1 MPTHQYEGEPMMTI
15 DSDEARKEREQLYH
29 DHAFEENVRAPL
41 DKFYESAKKSRQD
54 YSRQI
59 SLAGRGKTVL
69 EYGCGT
75 GSSTFDLVEQGARV
89 TGIDISP
96 VAIRKAQEAA
106 EQLGLSERAEFITMD
121 AEKLTFAD
129 ESFDLICG
137 TGVLHHLQ
145 LKDAYAQLARV
156 LKPGGKAI
164 FAEPLGHNVLVNLY
178 RQMTPQYRTVDEHPM
193 LRSDFDLA
201 RQYFGDVQLRFY
213 HLTSLA
219 AVPFSRLP
227 VFQPLLATLDA
238 VDAVLLKLPGLRY
251 QAWTCVVV
259 FSSPRK
265 G

>member
-1 MPTHQYEGEPMMTI
+1 M
-15 DSDEARKEREQLYH
+15 
-29 DHAFEENVRAPL
+29 RAPL
-41 DKFYESAKKSRQD
+41 DNFYESAKKSRQD
-54 YSRQI
+54 YARQI
-59 SLAGRGKTVL
+59 AAAGRGKTVL

-96 VAIRKAQEAA
+96 VAIQKAQEAA
-106 EQLGLSERAEFITMD
+106 EQLGLSERAKFITMD

-137 TGVLHHLQ
+137 TGVLHHLD
-145 LKDAYAQLARV
+145 LKNAYAQLARV
-156 LKPGGKAI
+156 LKPRGKAI
-164 FAEPLGHNVLVNLY
+164 FSEPLGHNVLVNLY
-178 RQMTPQYRTVDEHPM
+178 RRMTPQYRTVDEHPM

-201 RQYFGDVQLRFY
+201 RQYFDDVQVGFY

-238 VDAVLLKLPGLRY
+238 VDSLLLKLPGIRY
-251 QAWTCVVV
+251 QAWTCVAV
-259 FSSPRK
+259 FSAPRR
-265 G
+265 